1 MIKKIENLNSLI
13 ILSLLFSL
21 IFGILLRIYNL
32 NFEDLWFDEMVSFWV
47 SDPSITLRESYIRNN
62 LIEGN
67 PFFFNF
73 SLKII
78 FKLFSYDPDLGRYFS
93 CLVGIASIFSVAYI
107 SKILSKNNSYLLTT
121 FLISTNVFLI
131 IYSQELRVFMLIFFL
146 VSVNLIF
153 FFKILEF
160 HELKITSKK
169 TTFFFITS
177 HILMVLSNPFTLI
190 IFFSIILF
198 FIISYLKF
206 KKNIETLSFSIKII
220 ALFLL
225 FYLPYY
231 LLNTLAYDDFLIWI
245 TNHDIKFYTNFYF
258 SKFFGS
264 RLLGLI
270 HLILLIGLIIKF
282 KNQLIKHYNEKLVL
296 LIIIFLSYFLPI
308 TFGYMHYPIL
318 HSRYIIFVLIPIILI
333 ISHQIFEIKNIY
345 IRRIL
350 IFILIFFT
358 IANQWTETNIQQFF
372 KERGHHKPDL
382 TSSFQYINESKYKN
396 FIFEISFTEKNKDI
410 FYKAV
415 NNYAKTLIEKN
426 NLNILILDNFNLIF
440 NTDGSKNVNN
450 KKSALNYLWVICM
463 VNMSKSKCSSL
474 ELNQEY
480 DVIEEKNFTHTNLK
494 LIKIY

>member
-1 MIKKIENLNSLI
+1 
-13 ILSLLFSL
+13 
-21 IFGILLRIYNL
+21 
-32 NFEDLWFDEMVSFWV
+32 
-47 SDPSITLRESYIRNN
+47 
-62 LIEGN
+62 
-67 PFFFNF
+67 
-73 SLKII
+73 
-78 FKLFSYDPDLGRYFS
+78 
-93 CLVGIASIFSVAYI
+93 
-107 SKILSKNNSYLLTT
+107 
-121 FLISTNVFLI
+121 
-131 IYSQELRVFMLIFFL
+131 
-146 VSVNLIF
+146 
-153 FFKILEF
+153 
-160 HELKITSKK
+160 
-169 TTFFFITS
+169 
-177 HILMVLSNPFTLI
+177 SNPFTLI

-198 FIISYLKF
+198 FVISYLKF
-206 KKNIETLSFSIKII
+206 KKNIKTLSFSIKII
-220 ALFLL
+220 ALFLM

-245 TNHDIKFYTNFYF
+245 TNPDIKFYTNFYF

-282 KNQLIKHYNEKLVL
+282 KNQLIKYYNERFVL

-333 ISHQIFEIKNIY
+333 ISHQTIEIKNIY

-382 TSSFQYINESKYKN
+382 TSSFQYINDSKYMN
-396 FIFEISFTEKNKDI
+396 FTFEISFTEKNKNI
-410 FYKAV
+410 FSKAM
-415 NNYAKTLIEKN
+415 NNYATILIEKN
-426 NLNILILDNFNLIF
+426 NLNILILDDFNLVF
-440 NTDGSKNVNN
+440 NTNSSKNINN

-463 VNMSKSKCSSL
+463 VNMSKSKCSNL

-494 LIKIY
+494 LIK